1 MEVVYR
7 QEVLMGMEEDLLEAL
22 RHASFGTGKGK
33 LPLDG
38 MLGTLMNTVE
48 INTIR
53 RMQAELAKMQ
63 GQLNERIL
71 KLSKQKPKA
80 GVEADLD
87 PYTILGIR
95 PDATKEEVKKAY
107 SKKAWKA
114 HPDHGGDVEQMTL
127 VNAAREAIFRFKGW
141 S

>member
-1 MEVVYR
+1 
-7 QEVLMGMEEDLLEAL
+7 MGMEEDLLEAL
-22 RHASFGTGKGK
+22 RHASFGGGKGK

-63 GQLNERIL
+63 DQLNVRIL